1 LSPKETLIL
10 TYAMDFCGNKIPN
23 ITKFQTRKENKN
35 HQISIKGSNQ
45 FFCFG
50 EFSHLVDQN
59 KSSAT
64 QIKDFL

>member
-1 LSPKETLIL
+1 
-10 TYAMDFCGNKIPN
+10 MDFYGNKIPN

-35 HQISIKGSNQ
+35 HQISIRGSNQ

-50 EFSHLVDQN
+50 EFSHPVDKN